1 MSTLYSMY
9 CAYEDAGI
17 EVPEELI
24 EALADEARDIEWEN
38 WAEAMMNLPF

>member
-17 EVPEELI
+17 EVPDELI
-24 EALADEARDIEWEN
+24 EAREIEWEQ
-38 WAEAMMNLPF
+38 WEEAMMNLLF